1 VLLVVETSQSHIR
14 IAEAARTRLFR
25 NGARVDQD
33 PAVIGERG
41 RVGHEIVIDVAEAD
55 EVTVEKIV
63 AIATSRDH
71 ATSDV
76 AVAAADWLQTAD
88 SFDEMLGRHVLA
100 WAHLWARFHIELKGG
115 EDDRVLP
122 VLRLH
127 IFHLLQTVSPNSM
140 HRDVGVPARGLNGEA
155 YRGHV
160 FWDDLFVFPVLNLR
174 LPELSRS
181 LKAYRYHRL
190 PAARRA
196 AREAGHV
203 GAMYPWQSGSDGRE
217 QSALLHLNP
226 KSGRWLPDT
235 TYLQRHVGIAVAY
248 ATWQY
253 YQATGDREFL
263 ALQGAEMILEIAR
276 FFASTAAYDRD
287 RDRYVI
293 RGVVGPDEFHTSY
306 PDSPGAGIDNNAY
319 TNVMTT
325 WLLLHA
331 IEVLDLLPGHRRTEL
346 TEKLRLSVT
355 ELERWEHISR
365 RMFVPFHADGIIS
378 QFDGYDDL
386 KELDWEDYYARY
398 GDISRLD
405 RILEAEND
413 TTNRYKASKQ
423 ADVLM
428 LFYLL
433 SADELAELFH
443 HLGYAWDPR
452 GIPGTVEYYL
462 ARTSNGSTLS
472 ALVHA
477 WVLARANRDRALER
491 FVEALRSDVADVQ
504 GGTTAEGIHLAA
516 MAGTIDVLQRCFAGV
531 ELRDDVLWLDPF
543 WPKSLGT
550 LEFSILYR
558 DHVITLSIADH
569 TVRVSSGPGTSPP
582 VRVGCR
588 GRLRDLGPGQSL
600 AFSL

>member
-1 VLLVVETSQSHIR
+1 
-14 IAEAARTRLFR
+14 
-25 NGARVDQD
+25 
-33 PAVIGERG
+33 
-41 RVGHEIVIDVAEAD
+41 
-55 EVTVEKIV
+55 
-63 AIATSRDH
+63 
-71 ATSDV
+71 
-76 AVAAADWLQTAD
+76 
-88 SFDEMLGRHVLA
+88 
-100 WAHLWARFHIELKGG
+100 
-115 EDDRVLP
+115 
-122 VLRLH
+122 
-127 IFHLLQTVSPNSM
+127 
-140 HRDVGVPARGLNGEA
+140 
-155 YRGHV
+155 
-160 FWDDLFVFPVLNLR
+160 
-174 LPELSRS
+174 
-181 LKAYRYHRL
+181 
-190 PAARRA
+190 
-196 AREAGHV
+196 
-203 GAMYPWQSGSDGRE
+203 
-217 QSALLHLNP
+217 
-226 KSGRWLPDT
+226 
-235 TYLQRHVGIAVAY
+235 
-248 ATWQY
+248 
-253 YQATGDREFL
+253 
-263 ALQGAEMILEIAR
+263 
-276 FFASTAAYDRD
+276 
-287 RDRYVI
+287 
-293 RGVVGPDEFHTSY
+293 
-306 PDSPGAGIDNNAY
+306 
-319 TNVMTT
+319 
-325 WLLLHA
+325 
-331 IEVLDLLPGHRRTEL
+331 
-346 TEKLRLSVT
+346 
-355 ELERWEHISR
+355 
-365 RMFVPFHADGIIS
+365 MFVPFHADGIIS

-433 SADELAELFH
+433 SADELVELFH